1 MSSVYSD
8 KERLFCCQAGRGVLF
23 NQRQSAEAKLVNGL
37 VGIQRWEICVN
48 LTIVLS
54 NMEAVGTDVVAKGNP
69 ATFVTVNFESR
80 AILLKNLPRVS
91 GLL

>member
-1 MSSVYSD
+1 MWRWRYGSHPYSHSD

-37 VGIQRWEICVN
+37 VGIQGWEICAN

-54 NMEAVGTDVVAKGNP
+54 NMEAVGTDVVAETKQKMGLFGRE
-69 ATFVTVNFESR
+69 AT
-80 AILLKNLPRVS
+80 
-91 GLL
+91 